1 MTEKK
6 KDTRFKPGQSGNPE
20 GRPAGSRPAAL
31 VALDQ
36 LGEDSAKEIVQAMID
51 KAKGGDGI
59 TGRLILERVWPARK
73 GARIAFDM
81 PEVKT
86 PADIPNA
93 VAAIN
98 RQAAEGEISPDEAAL
113 IVGLLDAH
121 RKAIET
127 NDLAERLAALEER
140 MGK

>member
-51 KAKGGDGI
+51 KAKAGDGI

>member
-1 MTEKK
+1 MTDK

-20 GRPAGSRPAAL
+20 GRRAGSRSAAL

-36 LGEDSAKEIVQAMID
+36 LGEESAKDIVQAMID
-51 KAKGGDGI
+51 KAKAGDGV
-59 TGRLILERVWPARK
+59 TGRLILERIWPARK

-81 PEVKT
+81 PEVKSA
-86 PADIPNA
+86 ADIPGA

-98 RQAAEGEISPDEAAL
+98 RQTAEGEISPDEAAV
-113 IVGLLDAH
+113 IVGLLDVH

-127 NDLAERLAALEER
+127 SELAERLAALEQR
-140 MGK
+140 MAGK

>member
-1 MTEKK
+1 MSDG

-20 GRPAGSRPAAL
+20 GRRAGSRSAAL
-31 VALDQ
+31 VALDK
-36 LGEDSAKEIVQAMID
+36 LGEDSANEIVQAMID
-51 KAKGGDGI
+51 KAKSGDGV

-81 PEVKT
+81 PEVKS
-86 PADIPNA
+86 AGDIPSV

-98 RQAAEGEISPDEAAL
+98 RQAANGELSPDEAAL
-113 IVGLLDAH
+113 IVALLDAQ

-127 NDLAERLAALEER
+127 NELAERLAALEER
-140 MGK
+140 MAGK